1 MKFNPLR
8 TLPILALLVAAGPV
22 RAQVVM
28 DGILS
33 TGSHQ
38 VSIDSADV
46 RIDTASILVPTPGWS
61 GDSLSQDTLRFPSL
75 TRWPTAVKLFYKT
88 ESTLVLAVDTVVRD
102 SWYVL
107 PGFGP
112 TEPRVMFHEVSGIAE
127 SRLGLLGNSEFSVT
141 PSVTGGS
148 ALIRV
153 QLGLGD
159 RFGVEVYDAAGN
171 RVRVLAGAATGRVG
185 ASLLWQRDDDL
196 GRQLP
201 EGIYYC
207 RLSVAS
213 RYSVR
218 KLVLTR

>member
-1 MKFNPLR
+1 MKLNPLR
-8 TLPILALLVAAGPV
+8 TLLVLAALAAAGPA
-22 RAQVVM
+22 RAQVVV

-46 RIDTASILVPTPGWS
+46 RIDTVSVLVPTPGWG
-61 GDSLSQDTLRFPSL
+61 GDSLVQDTFRFPAL
-75 TRWPTAVKLFYKT
+75 ARWPTAVKLFYRT
-88 ESTLVLAVDTVVRD
+88 ESTMVLAVDAVVRD

-112 TEPRVMFHEVSGIAE
+112 TEPMVRFHEVSGIVE
-127 SRLGLLGNSEFSVT
+127 SGRGLPGNSAFSVT

-148 ALIRV
+148 ALIRF
-153 QLGLGD
+153 LPGLSD
-159 RFGVEVYDAAGN
+159 RFAIEVYDAAGN
-171 RVRVLAGAATGRVG
+171 RVRVLAGAATGRNGV
-185 ASLLWQRDDDL
+185 SLLWPGDDDL

-207 RLSVAS
+207 RLSLAN